1 MTAKNEIVQAI
12 IFYEVIGKR
21 KDTMDHLCH
30 GIERFQVLASVR
42 KNPTV
47 FEPVFMH
54 MEEQEPFI
62 SVFEIVESVLDEQM
76 QHIYNDQKPKQQRNG

>member
-30 GIERFQVLASVR
+30 GIERFQALESIRQNQTVL
-42 KNPTV
+42 
-47 FEPVFMH
+47 EPVFVY

-62 SVFEIVESVLDEQM
+62 SVFEIDESVLDEQM